1 MLTGVR
7 EVRAFSGAAGGIRT
21 LVETLATSYSTLELQ
36 QQLVVQSGFE
46 PASHAY
52 QARALPTELQD
63 H

>member
-36 QQLVVQSGFE
+36 QQLVPRPGIE
-46 PASHAY
+46 PETNPY
-52 QARALPTELQD
+52 QGHVLPLN
-63 H
+63 